1 MTFCKPGMHDGQQTP
16 GSAVV
21 LARGWAHVAF
31 DWLIREVADYTT
43 IYNPNGGLVKAG
55 LLPIVT
61 GSNSGGSMFA
71 TRYFALRTTPS
82 ATKWSYPCY
91 LLAEPYRTVCYY
103 HAGFGD
109 ISQECESE
117 TMNVLNLATA
127 TVYGGI
133 MTAYGGPLGTASV
146 FLYVYFPF
154 LSGLPV
160 RSKNLQW
167 SEFVKKNV
175 MFSTSF
181 GLPSNWVAAH
191 TLDSPIAA
199 GTPTYNYGFDS
210 YLSRACRA
218 YSVQGSTWS
227 MNAMGNVSVAWS
239 VAVSA
244 NVQSALVLMPY
255 ALASKTWD
263 AQSASSPVTPALRI
277 FALLVVIRKMLP
289 LSSRTHHQFSLSAAF
304 V

>member
-181 GLPSNWVAAH
+181 GLPSNWVAARS
-191 TLDSPIAA
+191 DPK
-199 GTPTYNYGFDS
+199 D
-210 YLSRACRA
+210 
-218 YSVQGSTWS
+218 
-227 MNAMGNVSVAWS
+227 
-239 VAVSA
+239 
-244 NVQSALVLMPY
+244 
-255 ALASKTWD
+255 ASFI
-263 AQSASSPVTPALRI
+263 QPNSSPV
-277 FALLVVIRKMLP
+277 
-289 LSSRTHHQFSLSAAF
+289 FSLCSLRLIWPGCMLSVQVSSTF
-304 V
+304 LKVGMYTISRGCQSTY